1 MVASARFEPRIA
13 SESSALETIRSL
25 VAAGLGITLLP
36 HLEINHAPSNCRISE
51 LHGPPVERQV
61 AILTKRG
68 GIPSPGAQA
77 FRKHPGDLDHTQN
90 PRLEGVVNP

>member
-1 MVASARFEPRIA
+1 MAARARFEPRIA

-25 VAAGLGITLLP
+25 VAAGLRVALLP

-68 GIPSPGAQA
+68 GIPSPSAQA
-77 FRKHPGDLDHTQN
+77 SRKHPGDLDHPQN
-90 PRLEGVVNP
+90 PRVEGVVNP